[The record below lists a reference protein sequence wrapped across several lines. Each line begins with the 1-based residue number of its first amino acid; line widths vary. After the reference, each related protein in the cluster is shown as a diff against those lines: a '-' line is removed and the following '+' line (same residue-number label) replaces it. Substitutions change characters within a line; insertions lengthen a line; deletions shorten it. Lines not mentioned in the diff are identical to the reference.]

1 MNAIKQTGE
10 MFLTKEQ
17 IIRNT
22 ISILSTKYN
31 FDKNEAYQVLNV
43 KQKRKNSSI
52 IYLTELILF
61 GSGSSV

>member
-1 MNAIKQTGE
+1 MTAVKQTYE

-43 KQKRKNSSI
+43 KEKRKN
-52 IYLTELILF
+52 TGFQKKRIL
-61 GSGSSV
+61 